1 MNRKVLGGALFFG
14 ICTAMVFLISRG
26 QIEREEERVV
36 CYAHQKNC
44 ERKENELVVG
54 VIYFLYY
61 SIF

>member
-36 CYAHQKNC
+36 CYALLCTSKNC

-54 VIYFLYY
+54 D
-61 SIF
+61 IFS

>member
-54 VIYFLYY
+54 I
-61 SIF
+61 IF